1 MLALLL
7 LLAPALAADPPLD
20 LLKRVL
26 DRETATE
33 AERSNYAYRQSVRIE
48 ELSDLGQ
55 RRGEYREVRDVILT
69 PEGKRHE
76 KQVKAPYETLER
88 LKLTEEDFRDIR
100 EVQPFLFTRDQLL
113 MYETRYKGEETI
125 GGYPCWVLQV
135 RPRQTLQGQR
145 LFDGIVWVHQAD
157 YSVLQM
163 EGKAVPE
170 ILNRK
175 EENLFPRF
183 TTVRKLVDGKFWFPD
198 RTLGDDTLPFRSGPL
213 RMRLHIEYSD
223 YKRFQAESTIKFA
236 DPK

>member
-1 MLALLL
+1 MPVLFLLL
-7 LLAPALAADPPLD
+7 SSVWAADPPPD

-33 AERSNYAYRQSVRIE
+33 AERGNYAYRQTVRIE
-48 ELSDLGQ
+48 ELSERGQ
-55 RRGEYREVRDVILT
+55 KRGEYHEVRDVIFT
-69 PEGKRHE
+69 PEGQRHE
-76 KQVKAPYETLER
+76 KQLKAPYQTLDR

-113 MYETRYKGEETI
+113 LYETKFKGEETI

-135 RPRQTLQGQR
+135 RPRQILQGQR

-157 YSVLQM
+157 FSVLQM

-183 TTVRKLVDGKFWFPD
+183 TTVRKLVDGKHWFPE
-198 RTLGDDTLPFRSGPL
+198 RTLGDDVLPFRSGPL
-213 RMRLHIEYSD
+213 RMRLTIQYSD
-223 YKRFQAESTIKFA
+223 YRRFQAESTIKFS